1 MAKWR
6 FAVSS
11 DTEPVD
17 VPARASP
24 DCALAANPP
33 DAARRPYRTVGS
45 RAAVR
50 MGNSKGWR
58 VTFLGI

>member
-11 DTEPVD
+11 DAEPIE
-17 VPARASP
+17 VPPSAAP
-24 DCALAANPP
+24 DCALAAKPA
-33 DAARRPYRTVGS
+33 DTMRRPYRSAGS
-45 RAAVR
+45 WGGSK
-50 MGNSKGWR
+50 MDNTKGWR